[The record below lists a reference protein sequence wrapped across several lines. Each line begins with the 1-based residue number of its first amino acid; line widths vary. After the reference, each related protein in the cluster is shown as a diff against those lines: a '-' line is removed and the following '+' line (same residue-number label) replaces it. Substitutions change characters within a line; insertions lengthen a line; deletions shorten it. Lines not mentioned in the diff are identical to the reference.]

1 MFCAKHGADAMVMF
15 NTEKCPV
22 CVQAEIHVFTRTHVM
37 ESLGLKTIEDVD
49 QALIELNQ
57 FRNLGGVLVLE
68 MQRGIIED
76 LGGFAR
82 IESDLKAL
90 DELGGL
96 GEIKDKLALANS
108 VEFRSSL
115 AMDVLELKTRE
126 ELEKALFE
134 LKKYRNIQ
142 PDIETLE
149 NQLNLLNKYEN
160 LGDFDELEDTLET
173 LDELGG
179 LEGVKEKLET
189 LDEFESS
196 LRDAL
201 KLINRGL
208 ERMPDVGENW

>member
-22 CVQAEIHVFTRTHVM
+22 CVQAEIPVFTRTHVM
-37 ESLGLKTIEDVD
+37 ESLGLKNLEDVD

-68 MQRGIIED
+68 MQRNIVED

-90 DELGGL
+90 DKLGGL
-96 GEIKDKLALANS
+96 EEIKDKLAFANS
-108 VEFRSSL
+108 VEFKSSL

-134 LKKYRNIQ
+134 LRNYRNIQ

-160 LGDFDELEDTLET
+160 LGDFEELEDTL
-173 LDELGG
+173 
-179 LEGVKEKLET
+179 KIAEKLGDLEEVQNKLDT
-189 LDEFESS
+189 LEEFESS

-201 KLINRGL
+201 KFINRGL
-208 ERMPDVGENW
+208 ERMPDIGDIY